1 MAKVNIGL
9 RGWRFEEDEVF
20 DEEGRIRPLGAM
32 EEETRLRVLRL
43 AERITD
49 PCDAC
54 WLEHGDESIQQCSPA
69 EVIYG
74 EPRGEVVLCSDHEA
88 DFVYWFRGIADEDL
102 IGTLEL
108 SDEFHEWFLDGGRA
122 PEDYVGVEHV
132 DDDPDGVPDSR
143 DPYDELPGLEEEID
157 AMDDEELDALDVDL
171 SDLNV

>member
-20 DEEGRIRPLGAM
+20 DEGQIRPLGAM
-32 EEETRLRVLRL
+32 DEETRLRVLRL

-54 WLEHGDESIQQCSPA
+54 WLEHGSEGIEQCSPA
-69 EVIYG
+69 EAIYG
-74 EPRGEVVLCSDHEA
+74 EPRGEVVLCSDHES
-88 DFVYWFRGIADEDL
+88 DFVYWFRTVASEDL
-102 IGTLEL
+102 IGTLDL
-108 SDEFHEWFLDGGRA
+108 QNEFHEWFLDDGRA

-132 DDDPDGVPDSR
+132 DDDPEGVPESP
-143 DPYDELPGLEEEID
+143 DPYAEMPGLEAELD

-171 SDLNV
+171 DDLDV